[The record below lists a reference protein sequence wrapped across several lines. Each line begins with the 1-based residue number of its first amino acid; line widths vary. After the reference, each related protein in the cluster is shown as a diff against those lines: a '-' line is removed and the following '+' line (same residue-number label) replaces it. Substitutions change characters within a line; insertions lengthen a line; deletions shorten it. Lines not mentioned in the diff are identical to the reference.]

1 MEVDDASSPSRIKSS
16 GGGSLS
22 PSGGGGGGNP
32 KKKHLALCEISGVQ
46 RRDCDCES
54 CVALMAKQGGNKN
67 TNATNNT
74 AEPSYVCSQ
83 NRQVVMMR
91 QSMCALS

>member
-1 MEVDDASSPSRIKSS
+1 LVS
-16 GGGSLS
+16 GTLYYRLLLCAA
-22 PSGGGGGGNP
+22 NP
-32 KKKHLALCEISGVQ
+32 TTTTTT
-46 RRDCDCES
+46 DTTT
-54 CVALMAKQGGNKN
+54 NTTNTNTNTTNTNTN

>member
-1 MEVDDASSPSRIKSS
+1 LVS
-16 GGGSLS
+16 GTLYYRLLLCAA
-22 PSGGGGGGNP
+22 NP
-32 KKKHLALCEISGVQ
+32 TTTTTTDKTT
-46 RRDCDCES
+46 
-54 CVALMAKQGGNKN
+54 NTTNTNTN